1 MSDDV
6 RVPRRPY
13 LLRAMHQWITDSG
26 LTPQIMVDAS
36 VEGVDVPRAHV
47 REGRI
52 VLNVSYDA
60 TRNLD
65 LGNHWLTFEARFGGA
80 ARQLRLP
87 VSAVQGIYARETGE
101 GLMFPAEGDIQPPPE
116 QPDPSTGASAAESAP
131 KPRSRGD
138 RPSLKIVK

>member
-1 MSDDV
+1 MSGDL

-13 LLRAMHQWITDSG
+13 PLRAMHQWITDSG

-65 LGNHWLTFEARFGGA
+65 LGNHWLTFEARFGGV

-87 VSAVQGIYARETGE
+87 ISAVQGIYARETGE

-116 QPDPSTGASAAESAP
+116 QPDPSAGASAGELAP